1 MRPPWSPSSRPV
13 ASDRA
18 GSRPRWCGFR
28 RGGQWGGVIGWF
40 AIGPRGPCTTGGR
53 LRQVRQCIDRSH
65 LIAHVGRGQPADT
78 VAGAGHVG
86 LREMLFPP
94 AADPRLKEEIFS
106 LLRLAKKLE
115 MNAID
120 HTPRSDYRARIGEKL
135 GIEIPD

>member
-1 MRPPWSPSSRPV
+1 
-13 ASDRA
+13 
-18 GSRPRWCGFR
+18 
-28 RGGQWGGVIGWF
+28 
-40 AIGPRGPCTTGGR
+40 
-53 LRQVRQCIDRSH
+53 
-65 LIAHVGRGQPADT
+65 
-78 VAGAGHVG
+78 
-86 LREMLFPP
+86 MLFPP